1 MDAQFWLGSHANLSE
16 YQSRQERL
24 EVAMASGNAAP
35 EQGDGY
41 MLHGNVAVI
50 DINGPLVN
58 TESFWNDLFGLTSY
72 TRIRNGLI
80 EAASDKNVSSIVLN
94 IDSGGGTPNGLPD
107 VSNLIRKIN
116 TAIPVTA
123 YTAGTMASAAY
134 WLGSAASK
142 VYAGPT
148 AMVGSIGVIATLMDR
163 TKQLEQDGITPTV
176 IRAGSKKALANPYEP
191 VTKEVKAEV
200 QAQIDHL
207 YDVFVAQVA
216 DHRGMS
222 NSEALKAADGQEYI
236 GEQSVKAGLVDG
248 ITSLDAL
255 VGGLQAQIETKRS
268 KDTAM
273 AKKHLLTEREVA
285 LIAEGVNPQAA
296 IEGAPTADETPPVE
310 APEGE
315 TTPETVDLEEGNDDV
330 AASVNPSPVAA
341 SSDLVTFLQTELAA
355 KTGEI
360 TQLSVKL
367 ADQERELNAFKAHD
381 NELKAIVAASVN
393 RMQIGLGGKP
403 SDFTKLSTEALLS
416 QHGSVMSQF
425 SQVFPVGG
433 VAAVTTEEKESS
445 KTHAS
450 SPLDKA
456 RMRVVK
462 THK

>member
-1 MDAQFWLGSHANLSE
+1 MDTQFWLGSHANLSE
-16 YQSRQERL
+16 YQARQERL
-24 EVAMASGNAAP
+24 DSVIASGSTAP
-35 EQGDGY
+35 EPGDGY

-58 TESFWNDLFGLTSY
+58 TDSFWNDLFGLTSY
-72 TRIRNGLI
+72 NRIRNGLI
-80 EAASDKNVSSIVLN
+80 EAASDKNVNSIVLN

-107 VSNLIRKIN
+107 VANLIRKIN

-216 DHRGMS
+216 EHRGMS
-222 NSEALKAADGQEYI
+222 SSEALKAADGQEYI

-296 IEGAPTADETPPVE
+296 IEGAPNAEETPPVE
-310 APEGE
+310 VPEGE
-315 TTPETVDLEEGNDDV
+315 AAPETAEVEEGSTEA
-330 AASVNPSPVAA
+330 AASITPAHFAAGGELVA
-341 SSDLVTFLQTELAA
+341 FLQAELAA
-355 KTGEI
+355 KTSEI

-367 ADQERELNAFKAHD
+367 ADQDRELNVFKAHD

-393 RMQIGLGGKP
+393 RMQIGLGGKS
-403 SDFTKLSTEALLS
+403 SDLTKLSTEALLS
-416 QHGSVMSQF
+416 QHSSVMSQF
-425 SQVFPVGG
+425 SQVFPIGG
-433 VAAVTTEEKESS
+433 VAAVTTEEEEPS
-445 KTHAS
+445 KAAAS